1 MLKKN
6 YREIFECARYLRNNQ
21 ITEKPSN
28 ALDANV
34 TIKRQRN
41 LPVREILQKKLN
53 DRETFECARH
63 LRNNQM
69 TEKPSSARDIN
80 ETIKRQ

>member
-28 ALDANV
+28 ARDANV

-41 LPVREILQKKLN
+41 LPVSEISQKKLN

-80 ETIKRQ
+80 ETITRQ

>member
-28 ALDANV
+28 ARDI
-34 TIKRQRN
+34 TEKIKRQRN

>member
-28 ALDANV
+28 ARDTNV

-41 LPVREILQKKLN
+41 LPVREILQRKLN

>member
-28 ALDANV
+28 ARDANV

-41 LPVREILQKKLN
+41 LPLSEISQKKLN

>member
-28 ALDANV
+28 SRDTNV

>member
-28 ALDANV
+28 ARDANV

-41 LPVREILQKKLN
+41 LPVSEISQKKLN

-80 ETIKRQ
+80 ETIK

>member
-28 ALDANV
+28 ARDANV

-41 LPVREILQKKLN
+41 LPVSEISQKKLN

-69 TEKPSSARDIN
+69 TEKPSSERDIN

>member
-28 ALDANV
+28 ARDANV

-41 LPVREILQKKLN
+41 LPVSEISQKKLN